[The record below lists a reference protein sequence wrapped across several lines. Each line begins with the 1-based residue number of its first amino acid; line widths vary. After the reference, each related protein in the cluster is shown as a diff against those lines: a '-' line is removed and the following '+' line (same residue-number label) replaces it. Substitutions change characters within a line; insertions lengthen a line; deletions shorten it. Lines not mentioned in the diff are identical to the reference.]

1 MIAQLA
7 LALVLT
13 CITVIIHAFGTS
25 AAIARF
31 ARIWQRRARRPALM
45 ASAMLAVRMVSTL
58 LALHVIEAGAWA
70 VVYLSAGILPDM
82 ETAAYFS
89 MTSYTTVGY
98 GDVTLPNL
106 RRLLGPLEA
115 AVGILMFGWST
126 SIMVAVLTR
135 MYGES
140 LGFQT
145 GQETE
150 GKG

>member
-1 MIAQLA
+1 MIVQLA

-31 ARIWQRRARRPALM
+31 VRIWQRKAGSPPLIG
-45 ASAMLAVRMVSTL
+45 SAMLTVRMVSTL
-58 LALHVIEAGAWA
+58 LALHVIEAGVWA
-70 VVYLSAGILPDM
+70 VVYLIAGILPDM

-98 GDVTLPNL
+98 GDVTLPSS
-106 RRLLGPLEA
+106 RRLLGPIEA

-126 SIMVAVLTR
+126 GIMVAVLTR
-135 MYGES
+135 MYGERM
-140 LGFQT
+140 GRRT
-145 GQETE
+145 ERETE